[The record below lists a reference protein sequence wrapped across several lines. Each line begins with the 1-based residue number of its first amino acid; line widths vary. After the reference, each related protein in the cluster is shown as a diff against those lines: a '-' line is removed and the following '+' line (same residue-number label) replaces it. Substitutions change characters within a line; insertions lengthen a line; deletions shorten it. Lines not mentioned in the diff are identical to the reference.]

1 MLNIGYP
8 IISIPFFSITPVS
21 LRQDANAQSRKIRQT
36 AITAHICRKRS
47 WAIQMAQFSR
57 IIQVGR
63 STATKSW
70 NQHWQTHLASGKILR
85 WFLRSSPSK
94 KVSHRAGYGHWRT
107 VYTHEPTLGT
117 WLCIS
122 PHHPW
127 RRVYVAFWPWESFQ
141 NLRAICLE
149 QSFPLSLS
157 YASQVGMDTL
167 WNRNLDY
174 QTTTPMN

>member
-94 KVSHRAGYGHWRT
+94 KVSHRAGYGHII
-107 VYTHEPTLGT
+107 HEGG
-117 WLCIS
+117 CM
-122 PHHPW
+122 
-127 RRVYVAFWPWESFQ
+127 WPFGLESHSKIFGQ
-141 NLRAICLE
+141 FVWSNPSHCRYLML
-149 QSFPLSLS
+149 PK
-157 YASQVGMDTL
+157 
-167 WNRNLDY
+167 
-174 QTTTPMN
+174 